1 MKLVVDMNL
10 SVAWI
15 AGLQGQGVDAVHWSA
30 LGPQDGADDAIMA
43 WARANDAI
51 VLTRDLD
58 FGAALTRQALIAPS
72 VIQIRC
78 GRVEIERHLPQVVR
92 VIAEHQGPLGTG
104 AIVTIEDD
112 RVRVRVLGPD
122 TSL

>member
-15 AGLQGQGVDAVHWSA
+15 AGLHGKGVDAVHWSA
-30 LGPQDGADDAIMA
+30 LGPQDAADDAIMA
-43 WARANDAI
+43 WARANDVV

-78 GRVEIERHLPQVVR
+78 GRVEMERHLPLVVR
-92 VIAEHQGPLGTG
+92 VITEHQAPLGTG

-112 RVRVRVLGPD
+112 RVRVRVLASD